1 MVPEFEVAAFTQEP
15 GEIGE
20 IIETQ
25 FGYHIIK
32 VTDHQEE
39 GAMDFEQTKEQ
50 LIGYLTNQKKQQAVL
65 DYIASLRDSATIE
78 EM

>member
-1 MVPEFEVAAFTQEP
+1 MVPAFEVAAFSQEP

-20 IIETQ
+20 VIETQ
-25 FGYHIIK
+25 FGYHIIM
-32 VTDHQEE
+32 VTEHQEE
-39 GAMDFEQTKEQ
+39 GTMDFEESKDQ
-50 LIGYLTNQKKQQAVL
+50 LIDYLTNQKKQQAAL